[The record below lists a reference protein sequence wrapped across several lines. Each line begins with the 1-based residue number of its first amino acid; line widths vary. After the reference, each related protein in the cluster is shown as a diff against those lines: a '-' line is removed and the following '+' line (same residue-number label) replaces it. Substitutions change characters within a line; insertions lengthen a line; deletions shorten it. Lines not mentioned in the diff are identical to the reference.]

1 MYKMPPGGV
10 FQMRTLILSILTGLV
25 LAGCGVAGWSPEQ
38 LEALKGD
45 GACVAFIGNAN
56 VQLYG
61 NIGAGAVRLN
71 SPGKVSVSKDGTITC
86 SIE

>member
-1 MYKMPPGGV
+1 
-10 FQMRTLILSILTGLV
+10 MRTLILSILTGLV